1 MTLRRPAGVRVALVA
16 LTMLCG
22 PAASALAQNSGLDAL
37 TRREETLGW
46 EAVGRVEIGAAGY
59 CTGTL
64 IATDLV
70 LTAAHCLFD
79 PVTGAAQDVASL
91 TFRAG
96 LGNDVAVA
104 EARVKM
110 AVAHP
115 AYDPLAVLSLHS
127 IRHDAALL
135 QLAEPIPAAVA
146 APFVVQSP
154 DPGTAVSV
162 VSYARG
168 RDTTLSWQRR
178 CTVLGQQEGLL
189 AFDCDVDK
197 GSSGAPV
204 FDGSDGR
211 ARIVSIISAGTREG
225 QLVSFGMVLP
235 DLVADLKAA
244 LRRAPAAAAALGAAS
259 PRIRRLTA
267 DNGSRD
273 IGARF
278 LKP

>member
-1 MTLRRPAGVRVALVA
+1 MREPLRPAVLRRALGPVVALCLTA
-16 LTMLCG
+16 L
-22 PAASALAQNSGLDAL
+22 PVQAQNTGLDEL

-46 EAVGRVEIGAAGY
+46 EAVGRVDIGEGGY

-79 PVTGAAQDVASL
+79 PQSGAAVDVSSL

-96 LGNDVAVA
+96 LSDGVAIA
-104 EARVKM
+104 EAQVRR

-115 AYDPLAVLSLHS
+115 GYDPAAALSEDS
-127 IRHDAALL
+127 VRHDAALL

-146 APFVVQSP
+146 SPFVVQFP
-154 DPGTAVSV
+154 DRGTVVSV

-168 RDTTLSWQRR
+168 RDNRLSWQRR
-178 CTVLGQQEGLL
+178 CTVLGQQQGLL
-189 AFDCDVDK
+189 AFDCDVDR

-204 FDGSDGR
+204 FDRSSGR
-211 ARIVSIISAGTREG
+211 ARIVSIISAGTRDG
-225 QLVSFGMVLP
+225 QIVSLGMVLP
-235 DLVADLKAA
+235 NLLADLKGV
-244 LRRAPAAAAALGAAS
+244 LRSPPAPTAAAAA
-259 PRIRRLTA
+259 PRVRRLTA
-267 DNGSRD
+267 GDASRD
-273 IGARF
+273 TGARF

>member
-1 MTLRRPAGVRVALVA
+1 VIGPLASGRAVVASLVV
-16 LTMLCG
+16 LCG
-22 PAASALAQNSGLDAL
+22 LALPVLAQNSGLDAL

-46 EAVGRVEIGAAGY
+46 EAVGRVEIGTAGY

-79 PVTGAAQDVASL
+79 PATGAPQDPATL
-91 TFRAG
+91 MFRAG

-104 EARVKM
+104 EARVQR

-115 AYDPLAVLSLHS
+115 GYDPAAALSLES
-127 IRHDAALL
+127 IQHDAALL
-135 QLAEPIPAAVA
+135 HLAEPIPAAVA
-146 APFVVQSP
+146 APFVVQFP
-154 DPGTAVSV
+154 DQGTEVSV
-162 VSYARG
+162 LSYARG
-168 RDTTLSWQRR
+168 RDSVLSWQRR

-189 AFDCDVDK
+189 AFDCDVDR

-204 FDGSDGR
+204 FDRSGGR
-211 ARIVSIISAGTREG
+211 ARIVSIISSGTREG
-225 QLVSFGMVLP
+225 RVVSLGMVLP

-244 LRRAPAAAAALGAAS
+244 LRSAPVASAAT

-267 DNGSRD
+267 GDTSRET
-273 IGARF
+273 GARF
-278 LKP
+278 VRP

>member
-1 MTLRRPAGVRVALVA
+1 MTRRRAAKRGALVA
-16 LTMLCG
+16 LTILCG
-22 PAASALAQNSGLDAL
+22 QVLPVLAQNSGLDAL

-46 EAVGRVEIGAAGY
+46 EAVGRVEIGKAGY

-79 PVTGAAQDVASL
+79 PVTGAPQDVASL

-96 LGNDVAVA
+96 LSYDVAVA
-104 EARVKM
+104 EARVRQ

-115 AYDPLAVLSLHS
+115 AYDPVAALSLDS

-146 APFVVQSP
+146 APFVVQFP
-154 DPGTAVSV
+154 DRGTAVSV
-162 VSYARG
+162 VSYAQG
-168 RDTTLSWQRR
+168 RDAVLSWQRR
-178 CTVLGQQEGLL
+178 CTVLGQQDGLL

-204 FDGSDGR
+204 FDRSGGR

-225 QLVSFGMVLP
+225 QLLSFGMVLP
-235 DLVADLKAA
+235 NLVADLKTA
-244 LRRAPAAAAALGAAS
+244 LRAAPAAAAAAGAAT
-259 PRIRRLTA
+259 PRIRRLSAA
-267 DNGSRD
+267 DGARD
-273 IGARF
+273 TGARF
-278 LKP
+278 IKP